1 MIATGPQT
9 RESVPWARVSRW
21 EAQSPRRKP
30 RQEALRNLGSAE
42 RGLSETLRLGRGEKP
57 LPSKS
62 NSIHMKLAT
71 SLTAPKDRAYTFTG
85 RAFLRPAFSVVSWP
99 RFSSIASP
107 FSSGESVTAT
117 DA

>member
-1 MIATGPQT
+1 MG
-9 RESVPWARVSRW
+9 ARQPVGGTV
-21 EAQSPRRKP
+21 APAKP
-30 RQEALRNLGSAE
+30 RQEGVTETLVSVE

-85 RAFLRPAFSVVSWP
+85 RAFLRPSFSVVSWP

-107 FSSGESVTAT
+107 FSSGESVTAA